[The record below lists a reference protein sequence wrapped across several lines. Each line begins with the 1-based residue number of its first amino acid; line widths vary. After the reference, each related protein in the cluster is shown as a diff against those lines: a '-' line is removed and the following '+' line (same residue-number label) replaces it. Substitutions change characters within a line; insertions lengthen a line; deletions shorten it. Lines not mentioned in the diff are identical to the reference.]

1 MKVHTKKILHW
12 LGISILLGFLFG
24 LIFGYFYNDL
34 WTSFVISFS
43 MAFTIWFLN
52 TVLQMSLLRG
62 IENHPRA
69 KRLRIELPCY
79 FAVSVIGFFICMTIF
94 SKVYRFEFFTSRF
107 LLNQLS
113 LLFAIYVIM
122 SGLVYAFK
130 FYRELKD
137 KEATEE
143 KLRRLAAE
151 IELRGLKSQ
160 MNPHFLFNALNS
172 ISALVTED
180 PKQAREMI
188 ARLSELLRISLERRD
203 KMLVPLREELD
214 FARLYLDVERIRFRD
229 RMDFQEEVDSELL
242 GVLFPTMVLQP
253 LLENAVKH
261 GIAKKRGKGIIRLEM
276 SRKDNRIAC
285 LISNTVS
292 ESIVRR
298 ANTVSGGI
306 GLKNIRQRLDLLYKE
321 AYNLRIGY
329 SGKGSFDVH
338 LSLPVKDDG

>member
-1 MKVHTKKILHW
+1 M
-12 LGISILLGFLFG
+12 
-24 LIFGYFYNDL
+24 
-34 WTSFVISFS
+34 SF
-43 MAFTIWFLN
+43 
-52 TVLQMSLLRG
+52 LRG
-62 IENHPRA
+62 IENRPRA

-79 FAVSVIGFFICMTIF
+79 FAVSVFGFFVCMTIF
-94 SKVYRFEFFTSRF
+94 SKVYKFEFFTRQF

-113 LLFAIYVIM
+113 LLFVIYVIM

-143 KLRRLAAE
+143 TLRRLAAE

-203 KMLVPLREELD
+203 RMLVPLQEELD
-214 FARLYLDVERIRFRD
+214 FARLYLGVEHLRFRD
-229 RMDFQEEVDSELL
+229 RMDVREKVDPELL
-242 GVLFPTMVLQP
+242 GVLFPAMVLQP

-276 SRKDNRIAC
+276 KRKDKRIKC

-292 ESIVRR
+292 EAMIRNSD
-298 ANTVSGGI
+298 TVSNGT
-306 GLKNIRQRLDLLYKE
+306 GLKNIRQRLDLLYKDE
-321 AYNLRIGY
+321 YDLSMGY
-329 SGKGSFDVH
+329 SGKESFDVH
-338 LSLPVKDDG
+338 LSLPVKDNG